1 MPYRTWSQGSD
12 SYQNSSCELN
22 EKETFCTNMRSGGV
36 QKVSFLTKVQED
48 LGGGGEISGIC
59 KLCDQRDGGILF
71 DLFKNL
77 SIFFLKTEYA
87 GIKGGCG

>member
-1 MPYRTWSQGSD
+1 MPNFSVIMD
-12 SYQNSSCELN
+12 SY
-22 EKETFCTNMRSGGV
+22 RSDANI
-36 QKVSFLTKVQED
+36 QVQED
-48 LGGGGEISGIC
+48 LGGRGEIPGIC
-59 KLCDQRDGGILF
+59 EFCDQRDGGILF

>member
-1 MPYRTWSQGSD
+1 
-12 SYQNSSCELN
+12 
-22 EKETFCTNMRSGGV
+22 V
-36 QKVSFLTKVQED
+36 D

-59 KLCDQRDGGILF
+59 ELCDQRDGGILF
-71 DLFKNL
+71 DLFKDL

>member
-1 MPYRTWSQGSD
+1 MPNFSVIMD
-12 SYQNSSCELN
+12 SY
-22 EKETFCTNMRSGGV
+22 RSDENV
-36 QKVSFLTKVQED
+36 QVQED

-59 KLCDQRDGGILF
+59 ELCDQRDGGILF